1 MNDEE
6 FKSLKRLEREVEKID
21 RDVDS
26 VIVEGF
32 NDMKAIKELG
42 FTGRIYMS
50 AEKSVED
57 LTEDVIRGSETVA
70 ILTDFDSHGKE
81 QNKKIAQV
89 LQEDILVDF
98 SARKSF
104 GKELT
109 SQDRYAVEDVIPLFS
124 SWRDKFT
131 DATLDRLFPGK

>member
-1 MNDEE
+1 MNDED
-6 FKSLKRLEREVEKID
+6 FKSLKRLEKEVEKID

-32 NDMKAIKELG
+32 SDMKAIKELG

-57 LTEDVIRGSETVA
+57 LTEDVIRGSDTVA
-70 ILTDFDSHGKE
+70 ILTDFDSHGKQ
-81 QNKKIAQV
+81 QNKKIAQA

-109 SQDRYAVEDVIPLFS
+109 SQDL
-124 SWRDKFT
+124 
-131 DATLDRLFPGK
+131 

>member
-1 MNDEE
+1 M
-6 FKSLKRLEREVEKID
+6 LKRLEREVEKID

-32 NDMKAIKELG
+32 SDMKAVKELG

-50 AEKSVED
+50 AERTVED
-57 LTEDVIRGSETVA
+57 LAEDVVRGSETVA
-70 ILTDFDSHGKE
+70 ILTDFDSHGKK
-81 QNKKIAQV
+81 QNRILAQA
-89 LQEDILVDF
+89 LQEDIRIDF

-131 DATLDRLFPGK
+131 EATLHRLFPGE

>member
-1 MNDEE
+1 MKDEDY
-6 FKSLKRLEREVEKID
+6 KSLKRLEKEVEKID
-21 RDVDS
+21 RDVYS

-32 NDMKAIKELG
+32 SDMKAIKELG

-57 LTEDVIRGSETVA
+57 LSEDVIRGSESVA

-81 QNKKIAQV
+81 QNRKISQV
-89 LQEDILVDF
+89 LQEEVIVDF

-109 SQDRYAVEDVIPLFS
+109 SQDRHAVEDVIPLFS

-131 DATLDRLFPGK
+131 EATLDRLFPGE